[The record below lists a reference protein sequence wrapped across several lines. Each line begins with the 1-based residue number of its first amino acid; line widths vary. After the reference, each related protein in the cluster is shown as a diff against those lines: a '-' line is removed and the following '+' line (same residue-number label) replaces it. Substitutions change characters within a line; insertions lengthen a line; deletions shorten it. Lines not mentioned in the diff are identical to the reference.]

1 MNRALKQDGASTL
14 ALCNYG
20 VKVFVSN
27 CSVGGR
33 RLCELEELVEEEGCE
48 WEWEIVIGH
57 IFDGAVVGVGGLGN
71 NWVRKQS

>member
-1 MNRALKQDGASTL
+1 MLMNRALKQDGASTL

-33 RLCELEELVEEEGCE
+33 RLCEELVEEEGYE
-48 WEWEIVIGH
+48 WEWETVIGH
-57 IFDGAVVGVGGLGN
+57 IFDGAVSVGWGIIG
-71 NWVRKQS
+71 